1 MNSRMTDGETEAR
14 PPFAVCCVA
23 IVVALSS
30 RLVRGWPVRG
40 ADAKF
45 VFVGPPFPKSATAR
59 YVALFLI
66 PQLLPF
72 PLLANEKGA
81 GREDTPS
88 CHLARN
94 TRRKAAGKGLSSLD
108 VNSLLHCGR
117 LAGLG

>member
-1 MNSRMTDGETEAR
+1 MKSRMTDGETRAR
-14 PPFAVCCVA
+14 PAVAVCCVA

-30 RLVRGWPVRG
+30 RLVRRSPVRV

-45 VFVGPPFPKSATAR
+45 VFVGPPFPNRATAR
-59 YVALFLI
+59 YVARSCLI

-88 CHLARN
+88 CRLARN
-94 TRRKAAGKGLSSLD
+94 TRRKAAGND
-108 VNSLLHCGR
+108 
-117 LAGLG
+117 LA

>member
-1 MNSRMTDGETEAR
+1 MKSRMTDGETRAR
-14 PPFAVCCVA
+14 PAVAVCCVA

-30 RLVRGWPVRG
+30 RLVRRSPVRV

-81 GREDTPS
+81 GRGGTPS
-88 CHLARN
+88 CRPARK
-94 TRRKAAGKGLSSLD
+94 TRRQRGGEGRRSPV
-108 VNSLLHCGR
+108 VNS
-117 LAGLG
+117 